1 MAGVLRSRGMASRD
15 SARRFHFI
23 REIASGGFGSVYLA
37 KVIHADGFSRLV
49 GIKLLH
55 RRWSENKE
63 IGQRM
68 RDEARLLGWLRHR
81 NIVDVIDLT
90 SIDGRAAVIMEYLDA
105 VDFKSVVQSL
115 AERGERVPPYAALEA
130 MAFVASALDAAY
142 NRPPYEGEK
151 PLRVIH
157 RDIKPSNIMV
167 DEAGTVKVLDFGVAR
182 GEFENRESH
191 TSELQ
196 FGSVEYMPP
205 ERLFFE
211 PETDRAD
218 VYSLGATL
226 FEVLTGERLG
236 KAKGRAE
243 KHAAFLEDRLSF
255 LAASCPLANP
265 QGGDMARLIREMCSY
280 NADNR
285 PSSESVVTRART
297 LARLMPGPALSEW
310 SEVVVKPLVAEARR
324 APREPN
330 PLTDSIMSED
340 STVFG
345 SPEAEANLAA
355 ARAEGPPAEPVTVDD
370 VPREDQRW
378 AMLRQAALAELENNP
393 VATGEEDFGDE
404 PTRIGLDLSSISN
417 LAATPHGAMSAP
429 MPTAAPAREPAP
441 TPARG
446 GAPAPK
452 LPRPSEA
459 AAPPRGAL
467 SAPMPR
473 GIGAASPGVPLVAP
487 PPAPMTFL
495 PEIKPGDFD
504 PPSAEALKPIL
515 AAAQAIVPNAGERP
529 LVDEAVVA
537 GLERLRANMTMVPPD
552 DLDEAPTT
560 ATPPRPPPPRS
571 ADTFPSMTGP
581 RPMVA
586 APSARLDAP
595 APAPPP
601 PANTPPAAL
610 VRSAS
615 APRTPPRALA
625 PVRPSPDPF
634 EDPPPSGWGPILL
647 VAAVLGMGAVLGL
660 VFGVSYV
667 AWQYFQ
673 NTMAAPASV
682 VATAPAATADRA
694 PAAAA
699 AGPNDVVFASA
710 ASDTRS
716 MSVECGGVTATGI
729 REAVLVAPVTGPCLV
744 SLVKMDRSRVRAEV
758 AAPTAGRWTC
768 FSADARSCT
777 K

>member
-1 MAGVLRSRGMASRD
+1 M
-15 SARRFHFI
+15 
-23 REIASGGFGSVYLA
+23 YLA

-55 RRWSENKE
+55 RKWSENKE

-115 AERGERVPPYAALEA
+115 AERGERVPPYAALESI
-130 MAFVASALDAAY
+130 AFVASALDAAY

-285 PSSESVVTRART
+285 PSAESVVLRART
-297 LARLMPGPALSEW
+297 LARLMPGPALTEW

-345 SPEAEANLAA
+345 AVEVEKHLAA
-355 ARAEGPPAEPVTVDD
+355 ARADAPLDEPATLGD

-378 AMLRQAALAELENNP
+378 AMLRQAALAELETHP
-393 VATGEEDFGDE
+393 AATGEEDFGDE
-404 PTRIGLDLSSISN
+404 PTRIGLDLSSIVN
-417 LAATPHGAMSAP
+417 MAATPHGAMSAP
-429 MPTAAPAREPAP
+429 MPKAAPAPKPAKPPAP
-441 TPARG
+441 TPAP
-446 GAPAPK
+446 APAPK
-452 LPRPSEA
+452 PAPSVTV
-459 AAPPRGAL
+459 APPPAADLSASMPKALARSSAPPPPKPVKSTSLAPGAL

-473 GIGAASPGVPLVAP
+473 GIGAASPAVPLVV
-487 PPAPMTFL
+487 PPAAPMPFL
-495 PEIKPGDFD
+495 PEIMPGDLD

-515 AAAQAIVPNAGERP
+515 AAGHTMVRDADAAESA
-529 LVDEAVVA
+529 DEAVVA

-552 DLDEAPTT
+552 DFDEAPTT
-560 ATPPRPPPPRS
+560 STPPRSQPRRS
-571 ADTFPSMTGP
+571 SDTFPIMSGP

-586 APSARLDAP
+586 APPPAKSAAP
-595 APAPPP
+595 ARSTVPPKAPPP
-601 PANTPPAAL
+601 KPTRAPARPP
-610 VRSAS
+610 
-615 APRTPPRALA
+615 
-625 PVRPSPDPF
+625 PDPF
-634 EDPPPSGWGPILL
+634 EGPPPSGTGAMML
-647 VAAVLGMGAVLGL
+647 VAAVVGMGVLLGL
-660 VFGVSYV
+660 LLGGGYV
-667 AWQYFQ
+667 GWLYYQSTSAA
-673 NTMAAPASV
+673 TGTVAVATPASAVTPAAIAPVAPA
-682 VATAPAATADRA
+682 
-694 PAAAA
+694 AAAA
-699 AGPNDVVFASA
+699 AGPNDVVFASVA
-710 ASDTRS
+710 ADTRS
-716 MSVECGGVTATGI
+716 VSVECGAVSATGAT
-729 REAVLVAPVTGPCLV
+729 EAVVVGPVTGPCLV
-744 SLVKMDRSRVRAEV
+744 SLVKKDRSRLRADV
-758 AAPTAGRWTC
+758 AEPTAGRWTC
-768 FSADARSCT
+768 FSADAKSCT